1 MKRIIPL
8 ILALCLMVPVFVLGE
23 EEDYHMSILDVN
35 FDGWY
40 PRSTGGAELAVV
52 DGSIKITGRTQDW
65 NSPGRDFKLVPG
77 RAYEVEVEVY
87 QDEADTATIILSAA
101 HTKDGRE
108 TYTNIVRH
116 DVKKGAWT
124 TLSAEYIA
132 GDFDAFVL
140 YVETLGAPNLS
151 YQIKNFKALSKRAV
165 IDAQLPSLKEVYAD
179 YFDFGNAV
187 TQIEAINT
195 ELMDFYATQ
204 FNIMTHGNELKPD
217 NVLDVLESA
226 KLARDDQTAVA
237 VRLNAARPMLTYA
250 KNHGIKVHGHVLVW
264 HNQTPEAFFRE
275 NYSWTGSYV
284 SRDVMLARL
293 DNYIKAVFEALETEF
308 PGLIVSFD
316 VVNEAIDDNT
326 GKLRQ
331 SNWTKIVGD
340 DFIHQAFQSARRHAP
355 KGMQLYYNDYSTP
368 YQPKLD
374 GILKLL
380 EELKAD
386 GTIDGHGFQCH
397 YHLHTPTMAQLQ
409 TAIDK
414 VIALGLRLR
423 MSELDILV
431 DAATDENYERQARRY
446 GEILTLFRDYAEH
459 IDAVHTWGVSD
470 NLSWKA
476 SQFPLLFDGNR
487 QPKPAFFAIIDFEG
501 K

>member
-179 YFDFGNAV
+179 YFD
-187 TQIEAINT
+187 
-195 ELMDFYATQ
+195 
-204 FNIMTHGNELKPD
+204 
-217 NVLDVLESA
+217 
-226 KLARDDQTAVA
+226 
-237 VRLNAARPMLTYA
+237 
-250 KNHGIKVHGHVLVW
+250 
-264 HNQTPEAFFRE
+264 
-275 NYSWTGSYV
+275 
-284 SRDVMLARL
+284 
-293 DNYIKAVFEALETEF
+293 
-308 PGLIVSFD
+308 
-316 VVNEAIDDNT
+316 
-326 GKLRQ
+326 
-331 SNWTKIVGD
+331 
-340 DFIHQAFQSARRHAP
+340 
-355 KGMQLYYNDYSTP
+355 
-368 YQPKLD
+368 
-374 GILKLL
+374 
-380 EELKAD
+380 
-386 GTIDGHGFQCH
+386 
-397 YHLHTPTMAQLQ
+397 
-409 TAIDK
+409 
-414 VIALGLRLR
+414 
-423 MSELDILV
+423 
-431 DAATDENYERQARRY
+431 
-446 GEILTLFRDYAEH
+446 
-459 IDAVHTWGVSD
+459 
-470 NLSWKA
+470 
-476 SQFPLLFDGNR
+476 
-487 QPKPAFFAIIDFEG
+487 
-501 K
+501 